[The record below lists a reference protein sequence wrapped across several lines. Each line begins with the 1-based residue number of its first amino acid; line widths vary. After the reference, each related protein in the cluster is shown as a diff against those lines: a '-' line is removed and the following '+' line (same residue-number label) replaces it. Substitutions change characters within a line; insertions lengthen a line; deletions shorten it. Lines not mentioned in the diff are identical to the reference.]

1 MSLFRHH
8 AEPVTADVG
17 TGFVATEA
25 PALQT
30 AIKSA
35 LHVRETKD
43 VPVPAELT
51 FSAGAV
57 ERVVVAW
64 RNRYVGFVPATHLA
78 LMRGQLVA
86 AGSAP
91 LVADGEVYWDGQ
103 WWRVWVGP
111 QREADDLP
119 RVGISYDE
127 LAPQPPSIFGFPI
140 SRLQRRD
147 Q

>member
-35 LHVRETKD
+35 LRAGETKGHAL
-43 VPVPAELT
+43 PAELS
-51 FSAGAV
+51 FSAGAA
-57 ERVVVAW
+57 ERVVVSW

-78 LMRGQLVA
+78 SMRGQVVA
-86 AGSAP
+86 AGHAP
-91 LVADGEVYWDGQ
+91 LVAAGEVYWDGQ

-111 QREADDLP
+111 AREADDIP
-119 RVGISYDE
+119 RVGPSYDE
-127 LAPQPPSIFGFPI
+127 LAPQPPSIFGFPL